1 MVHTDPHVSP
11 QPGPQGQQAAPSA
24 APVAVAVL
32 PSLALLQLRRLMRAE
47 GWDVDVPRMCLD
59 TAYAHHCLATAH
71 TSSSARLR
79 ATALALFET
88 YGRNSAPPL
97 H

>member
-1 MVHTDPHVSP
+1 MVRTDPPAGPHSACQASP
-11 QPGPQGQQAAPSA
+11 QPALAAP
-24 APVAVAVL
+24 VAVL

-59 TAYAHHCLATAH
+59 TAYAHDCLATAH
-71 TSSSARLR
+71 TSSNARLR
-79 ATALALFET
+79 QTALALFET
-88 YGRNSAPPL
+88 YGRNSAAPL

>member
-11 QPGPQGQQAAPSA
+11 QPGPQGQQAARPP
-24 APVAVAVL
+24 APVAVL

-59 TAYAHHCLATAH
+59 TAYAHHSLATAH

-88 YGRNSAPPL
+88 YGRNSPL
-97 H
+97 ALH

>member
-11 QPGPQGQQAAPSA
+11 QPGPQGQQAARPP
-24 APVAVAVL
+24 APVAVL

-59 TAYAHHCLATAH
+59 TAYAHACLATAH

>member
-1 MVHTDPHVSP
+1 MIHTDPQSAPHAGPHISE
-11 QPGPQGQQAAPSA
+11 QPGPAAP
-24 APVAVAVL
+24 VAVL

-47 GWDVDVPRMCLD
+47 GWDLDVPRMCLD

-71 TSSSARLR
+71 TSSDARLR
-79 ATALALFET
+79 QVALALFET
-88 YGRNSAPPL
+88 YGRNSTPPL

>member
-1 MVHTDPHVSP
+1 MIHTDPQSAPHA
-11 QPGPQGQQAAPSA
+11 GPPISEQAGPAAP
-24 APVAVAVL
+24 VAVL

-59 TAYAHHCLATAH
+59 TAYAHDCLATAH
-71 TSSSARLR
+71 TSSNARLR
-79 ATALALFET
+79 QTALALFET
-88 YGRNSAPPL
+88 YGRNSTPPL